1 MMRRA
6 ALAVLLLV
14 LAACGGSS
22 YRDTNVPMTSI
33 ALFDA
38 ARYSGLWH
46 EVARYPVWYQEGCR
60 NSRAVYRQTGS
71 DTLSVRNI
79 CDRDSGL
86 EEIVGTAKI
95 VGPGRLRLRLE
106 GVPVTAEYWVLWV
119 DQDYRTAVVGTPSGR
134 AAWILNRAP
143 EISPDRLNAARDVL
157 RFNGY
162 DLSRLD
168 VKTPEGG
175 Q

>member
-1 MMRRA
+1 MARA
-6 ALAVLLLV
+6 AAAVLLLL
-14 LAACGGSS
+14 LAACGGPS
-22 YRDTNVPMTSI
+22 YRDISVQMTSM
-33 ALFDA
+33 ALFDP
-38 ARYSGLWH
+38 ARYAGIWY
-46 EVARYPVWYQEGCR
+46 EVARYPVWYQEGCVD
-60 NSRAVYRQTGS
+60 SRAIYAQAGPG
-71 DTLSVRNI
+71 TLLVRNI
-79 CDRDSGL
+79 CDRVGMV
-86 EEIVGTAKI
+86 EEIGGTARV

-106 GVPVTAEYWVLWV
+106 GVPVAADYWVLWV

>member
-1 MMRRA
+1 MMRYA
-6 ALAVLLLV
+6 VVTVLLL
-14 LAACGGSS
+14 LAACGGPG
-22 YRDTNVPMTSI
+22 YRDMTVPMTSM
-33 ALFDA
+33 ALFDP
-38 ARYSGLWH
+38 ARYVGLWY
-46 EVARYPVWYQEGCR
+46 EVARYPVWYQEGCAD
-60 NSRAVYRQTGS
+60 SRAIYAQTGP

-79 CDRDSGL
+79 CDRGGTVD
-86 EEIVGTAKI
+86 EIGGTAKI
-95 VGPGRLRLRLE
+95 VGPGRLRLRLD
-106 GVPVTAEYWVLWV
+106 GVPVAADYWVLWV

-143 EISPDRLNAARDVL
+143 DISPDRLNAARDVL

-162 DLSRLD
+162 DLSRLN